1 MISYIFS
8 GFNSKEHFGKE
19 VRKYF
24 KKDMIKCE
32 SITFIPG
39 EFDDIDKVKRYVA
52 TDVEWFKEININI
65 KKVNILNDNM
75 TKCDMKNIIENTDI
89 LFIMGGNTQK
99 QNQFLEKYKLKK
111 LIKETNTVT
120 IGISSCTINLAKKS
134 LCSKDLDD
142 GVEKTIVYNGIGRI
156 SYTFEPHFD
165 KNNPNFL
172 IEELYPLSNKIK
184 IYGLPNETGIRI
196 SNNNYDIIM
205 GDLYVIHK
213 NEIKKL

>member
-1 MISYIFS
+1 
-8 GFNSKEHFGKE
+8 
-19 VRKYF
+19 
-24 KKDMIKCE
+24 MIKCE

-39 EFDDIDKVKRYVA
+39 EFDDIDKVKRYVT

-65 KKVNILNDNM
+65 KKANILNGNM

-111 LIKETNTVT
+111 LIKETNAIT
-120 IGISSCTINLAKKS
+120 IGISSGAINLAKKS

-142 GVEKTIVYNGIGRI
+142 GVERAVVYNGIGRI
-156 SYTFEPHFD
+156 NYTFEPHFD

-184 IYGLPNETGIRI
+184 IYRLPNETGIRI
-196 SNNNYDIIM
+196 SDNIYEIIM
-205 GDLYVIHK
+205 GDLYVIYK

>member
-24 KKDMIKCE
+24 KKDMIKRE

-52 TDVEWFKEININI
+52 TDVGWFKEININI

-111 LIKETNTVT
+111 LIKETNAVT
-120 IGISSCTINLAKKS
+120 IGISSCAINLAKKS

-142 GVEKTIVYNGIGRI
+142 GVEKTIVYNEIGRI

-184 IYGLPNETGIRI
+184 IYGLPNKTGIRI
-196 SNNNYDIIM
+196 SDNNYDIIM

>member
-89 LFIMGGNTQK
+89 LFIMGGNTKK

-111 LIKETNTVT
+111 LIKETNAVT
-120 IGISSCTINLAKKS
+120 IGISSCAINLAKKS

-196 SNNNYDIIM
+196 SDNNYDIIM

>member
-39 EFDDIDKVKRYVA
+39 EFEDIDKVKRYVA

-111 LIKETNTVT
+111 LIKETNAVT
-120 IGISSCTINLAKKS
+120 IGISSGAINLAKKS

-196 SNNNYDIIM
+196 SDNNYEIIM

>member
-111 LIKETNTVT
+111 LIKETNAVT
-120 IGISSCTINLAKKS
+120 IGISSGAINLAKKS
-134 LCSKDLDD
+134 LCSKDLDN

-196 SNNNYDIIM
+196 SNNNYEIIM

>member
-1 MISYIFS
+1 
-8 GFNSKEHFGKE
+8 
-19 VRKYF
+19 
-24 KKDMIKCE
+24 
-32 SITFIPG
+32 
-39 EFDDIDKVKRYVA
+39 
-52 TDVEWFKEININI
+52 
-65 KKVNILNDNM
+65 M

-111 LIKETNTVT
+111 LIKETNAVT
-120 IGISSCTINLAKKS
+120 IGISSGAINLAKKS

-172 IEELYPLSNKIK
+172 IEKLYPLSNKIK

-196 SNNNYDIIM
+196 SDNNYEIIM

-213 NEIKKL
+213 NERKKL

>member
-39 EFDDIDKVKRYVA
+39 EFEDIDKVKRYVA

-111 LIKETNTVT
+111 LIKETNAIT
-120 IGISSCTINLAKKS
+120 IGISTGAINLAKKS

-165 KNNPNFL
+165 KNNLNFL
-172 IEELYPLSNKIK
+172 NEELYPLSNKIK

-196 SNNNYDIIM
+196 SDNNYEIIM

>member
-19 VRKYF
+19 VSKYF

-99 QNQFLEKYKLKK
+99 QNRFLEKYKLKK
-111 LIKETNTVT
+111 LIKETNAVT
-120 IGISSCTINLAKKS
+120 IGISSGAINLAKKS

-196 SNNNYDIIM
+196 SDNNYEIIM

>member
-24 KKDMIKCE
+24 KKDMIKCK

-111 LIKETNTVT
+111 LIKETNAVT
-120 IGISSCTINLAKKS
+120 IGISSGAINLAKKS
-134 LCSKDLDD
+134 LCSKDLDN

-165 KNNPNFL
+165 KNNQNFL

-196 SNNNYDIIM
+196 SNNNYEIIM

>member
-111 LIKETNTVT
+111 LIKETNAVT
-120 IGISSCTINLAKKS
+120 IGISSGAINLAKKS